1 MVQTVFRSLVK
12 YMDKRKLG
20 TLIKKIRRCIIKH
33 KSILAVAV
41 AIMLFALT
49 PPFVNLLV
57 NTEAFIFPSFFG
69 FVTAENKDTWINF
82 FGAIIGGG
90 ITLFGVAWTIIDQSN
105 KRREDVK
112 DAVKPA
118 LVSGDVTHEA
128 IKGIRKDTTGTK
140 TFECSFTYKNVGKG
154 ILYNPGLYDII
165 CTIDD
170 VPVTKIQPPIPIR
183 SYVDIGGS
191 VENNISIT
199 LSPDTLQQFYT
210 RLKGRGNTF
219 LLKIVLHVGGDDMYG
234 RPTIT
239 KLIYTKHI
247 TWGSPLDIELELF
260 TGKLV
265 SEILF
270 DTEEISKI
278 VENRS
283 WHYKVY

>member
-1 MVQTVFRSLVK
+1 
-12 YMDKRKLG
+12 MDKKKWV
-20 TLIKKIRRCIIKH
+20 TQIKKIRHWIKKH
-33 KSILAVAV
+33 KYILVVVA

-57 NTEAFIFPSFFG
+57 STEAFIFPSFFG
-69 FVTAENKDTWINF
+69 FVTTENKDTWINF
-82 FGAIIGGG
+82 FGAIISGG
-90 ITLFGVAWTIIDQSN
+90 ITLLGVAWTIIDQSN
-105 KRREDVK
+105 KRREDAK

-128 IKGIRKDTTGTK
+128 IKGIHRDTTGTK
-140 TFECSFTYKNVGKG
+140 IFECSFTYQNVGKG
-154 ILYNPGLYDII
+154 ILYNPGLYHII
-165 CTIDD
+165 CTIDN
-170 VPVTKIQPPIPIR
+170 VPVTKIQPPTPIR

-199 LSPDTLQQFYT
+199 LSPDTLQQFYD

-219 LLKIVLHVGGDDMYG
+219 LLKIVLHVGGDDMHG

-247 TWGSPLDIELELF
+247 TWRSPLDIELELF
-260 TGKLV
+260 TGKLI

-283 WHYKVY
+283 WRYNVY